1 VISPASLESGWV
13 MKNVLITGAAGFI
26 GSNFVR
32 TLLRGKPEAQIVAVD
47 ALTYAGNLENL
58 NECLS
63 SSRCRFVRADICD
76 ASALEPLFAKGVD
89 VVVNFA
95 AESHVDR
102 SIHGAQEFV
111 RTNIAGVQVLL
122 DLARKHPVHRFLQVS
137 TDEVYGSL
145 GSTGRF
151 SETTPIAPN
160 SPYSASKAAAD
171 MLVRAYHHTFGLP
184 TLITRCSN
192 NYGPYQFP
200 EKLIPLFVTNL
211 LAGQKAPLYGDGQ
224 NVRDWIHVVDHCE
237 AVLAVLDRASP
248 GSVYNIGGECEL
260 RNIDIAQTILRE
272 LGCDE
277 SMIQYVKDRPGHDRR
292 YAMDIERIKKDLGWK
307 PARRFEEGIRQ
318 TVQWYRENEPWWRG
332 IKTGAYLQY
341 YEKQY
346 GKGGVVGEA

>member
-1 VISPASLESGWV
+1 
-13 MKNVLITGAAGFI
+13 MKRILVTGAAGFI

-32 TLLRGKPEAQIVAVD
+32 MMLEKVPQTQVIAYDV
-47 ALTYAGNLENL
+47 LTYAGNLENL
-58 NECLS
+58 DGCIDGAQ
-63 SSRCRFVRADICD
+63 CTFVRGDICD
-76 ASALEPLFAKGVD
+76 AKVLDPLFANGLD
-89 VVVNFA
+89 CVVNFA

-111 RTNIAGVQVLL
+111 RTNIVGVQVLL
-122 DLARKHPVHRFLQVS
+122 DLARKHSVARFLQVS

-145 GSTGRF
+145 GPSGKF
-151 SETTPIAPN
+151 SETTPITPS

-171 MLVRAYHHTFGLP
+171 HLVHSYHHTFGLP

-211 LAGQKAPLYGDGQ
+211 LAGQKVPLYGDGL
-224 NVRDWIHVVDHCE
+224 NVRDWIHVADHCD
-237 AVLAVLDRASP
+237 AIRTVLEKGAP

-260 RNIDIAQTILRE
+260 RNIDIARRILRE
-272 LGCDE
+272 LGQDE

-292 YAMDIERIKKDLGWK
+292 YAMDVTSISGDFGWRPK
-307 PARRFEEGIRQ
+307 TRFEDGIAQ
-318 TVQWYRENEPWWRG
+318 TVQWYRQHESWWRG
-332 IKTGAYLQY
+332 IKSGAYLNY

-346 GKGGVVGEA
+346 GKGGIVGAEA